1 MKKKLDVFAQKKAEL
16 NTYVAQF
23 EDAISMVTSTIDSL
37 GAINDNI
44 NAKIREIDD
53 YEAELAKTK
62 EGLAD
67 AKSKNER
74 VIKNFSALLN
84 VD

>member
-1 MKKKLDVFAQKKAEL
+1 MKKKLDVLAQKKAEL

-23 EDAISMVTSTIDSL
+23 EGAISMVTSTIDSL
-37 GAINDNI
+37 GAINENI

-62 EGLAD
+62 EGLAG